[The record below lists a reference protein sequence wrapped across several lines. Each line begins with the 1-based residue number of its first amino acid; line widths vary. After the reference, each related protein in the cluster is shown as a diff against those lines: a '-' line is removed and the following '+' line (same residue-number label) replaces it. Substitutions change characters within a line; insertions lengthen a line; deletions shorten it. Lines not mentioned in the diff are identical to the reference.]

1 MHRYQLHYW
10 PTLPGRGEWP
20 RLVLEA
26 AGASYVD
33 VAREALAAGEDA
45 FAGLQRMRGPEAPGV
60 PAFAPPILV
69 DGDHVVAQAPNICL
83 YLGLQHELVPS
94 DPRGLCTANQH
105 LLTIADI
112 VAEVHNTHHPLG
124 TALYYEDQRD
134 AAIQAARLFRETR
147 LPRWLAYLERVAIQ
161 SGGAAML
168 GDRTTVVDLSVF
180 NLWAGLQHA
189 FPRAMERLGPTA
201 PTVATICG
209 RVAALPRVAAYLGS
223 PRHMPFNRDGIFR
236 DYPELDDPDGP
247 DLG

>member
-1 MHRYQLHYW
+1 MPRYQLHYW

-20 RLVLEA
+20 RLVLEV

-33 VAREALAAGEDA
+33 VAREALAAGDDA
-45 FAGLQRMRGPEAPGV
+45 FGGLQLMRGPEAPGV

-105 LLTIADI
+105 LLTVADI

-124 TALYYEDQRD
+124 TALYYEEQRE

-147 LPRWLAYLERVAIQ
+147 LPGWLAYLERVALQ
-161 SGGAAML
+161 NGGAAL
-168 GDRTTVVDLSVF
+168 VGDSMSVVDLSVF
-180 NLWAGLQHA
+180 NLWTGLHHA
-189 FPRAMERLGPTA
+189 LPRAMARLAPTA
-201 PTVATICG
+201 PTVAAICG
-209 RVAALPRVAAYLGS
+209 RVAELPPVADYLRS
-223 PRHMPFNRDGIFR
+223 PRRLAYNRDGIFR
-236 DYPELDDPDGP
+236 DYPELDDAAEP